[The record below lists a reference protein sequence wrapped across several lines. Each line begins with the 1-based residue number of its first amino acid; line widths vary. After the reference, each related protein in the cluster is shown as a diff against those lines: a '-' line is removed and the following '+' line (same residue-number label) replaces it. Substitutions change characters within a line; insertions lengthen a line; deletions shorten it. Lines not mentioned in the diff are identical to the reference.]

1 MSQQYPE
8 CPLYNHITCKE
19 LDNPK
24 LCALVR
30 KDRICL
36 KKPFKQKKNKNI
48 ENKDNKI
55 KSDIKTP

>member
-8 CPLYNHITCKE
+8 CPLYNHATCKE

-24 LCALVR
+24 LCALVK

-36 KKPFKQKKNKNI
+36 KKRFKQRKNKKPTGE
-48 ENKDNKI
+48 ENKKI
-55 KSDIKTP
+55 